1 MCQEV
6 DGVMHAKKCGYQET
20 SLVFI
25 LHKEVYNELYVTRI
39 LPALHGALI
48 GRIHFT

>member
-1 MCQEV
+1 MWQEIDV
-6 DGVMHAKKCGYQET
+6 IMHAKKCGSQEI

-39 LPALHGALI
+39 LPALDYCMEL
-48 GRIHFT
+48 